1 MATREAAVI
10 EATKSNIEEIA
21 SRIDRDQIAVIPYGK
36 KERRVF
42 AMVGSAHSREVI
54 ERMLA
59 IKQRSPSQAIAISG
73 IPDVAPLVGRLDD
86 TPALAAQA
94 KAQGLPPWTIVDAC
108 FRLGAVGLVLAA
120 QDWLPPEATRT
131 TEDGRRTVLI
141 AGEASDEEYDIFP
154 AVYRRLISGYGK
166 VMVGTS
172 ANLHGDETYHVKQQ
186 DEALAKL
193 RSHVDVFA
201 YDTVRLGALPLFK
214 HLT

>member
-1 MATREAAVI
+1 
-10 EATKSNIEEIA
+10 
-21 SRIDRDQIAVIPYGK
+21 
-36 KERRVF
+36 
-42 AMVGSAHSREVI
+42 
-54 ERMLA
+54 
-59 IKQRSPSQAIAISG
+59 
-73 IPDVAPLVGRLDD
+73 
-86 TPALAAQA
+86 
-94 KAQGLPPWTIVDAC
+94 
-108 FRLGAVGLVLAA
+108 VLAA

-201 YDTVRLGALPLFK
+201 YDTGRLGALPLFK
-214 HLT
+214 HLTSTTMIDLTKPRATVLRWGNVHPGRFRAVFPDLVFNIHEVKRHPGREHLYHVILKRLLPMKGLLTS